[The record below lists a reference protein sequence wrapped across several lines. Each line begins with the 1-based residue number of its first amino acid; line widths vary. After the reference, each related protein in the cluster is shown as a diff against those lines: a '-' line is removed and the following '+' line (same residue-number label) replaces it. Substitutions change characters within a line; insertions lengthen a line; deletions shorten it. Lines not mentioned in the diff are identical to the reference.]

1 MQAAPSW
8 ASLLESDSEAP
19 RGRREPGI
27 GPWARSTRRR
37 RRAKRMLETF
47 FADLDLASQAL
58 LLFWSGNAVKAQV
71 PNELGNR
78 CARCTVP
85 YHAAAPATSAH
96 ASAMLLRR
104 PPRCAWGAPVH
115 VSRPLNVQ
123 QEFGLP
129 RVCPCA
135 ILYHPG
141 PRTRIR
147 QAVDRKLRAS
157 WSAGWGVDHH
167 CTLGVDARPPW
178 RWPMV
183 SRFQPSAGLAQN
195 VPWGRARYAEGLY
208 NVGRWHA
215 EARKLA

>member
-141 PRTRIR
+141 PRTR
-147 QAVDRKLRAS
+147 
-157 WSAGWGVDHH
+157 
-167 CTLGVDARPPW
+167 TRPP
-178 RWPMV
+178 
-183 SRFQPSAGLAQN
+183 S
-195 VPWGRARYAEGLY
+195 GRRPQAASEL
-208 NVGRWHA
+208 VGRLGHGSPLHTRGRCTA
-215 EARKLA
+215 AVAMAHGFALSAFSRACSKRALGQSQICRRLI